1 MESFVF
7 KHKYSFLLGLVII
20 LAGVLRFWD
29 YAGFSYSN
37 DELSALLRV
46 RFNSFSD
53 LVNKG
58 FYVDGHPGGVQ
69 VFLYYW
75 TRLFGNSEAAV
86 RLPFVF
92 AGILTVWVAYIVSS
106 RWFNKVTGLFVALT
120 IAFLEL
126 PILYSQIARP
136 YATGL
141 FFSMLMVFFWTRLLF
156 DLEKAHKPRKTILLL
171 GYTLSTAACMYN
183 HYFSFLFAGLV
194 GVTGLLFLNKANVK
208 HYLLGGLASI
218 VLFIPHVP
226 ITINHLQIGGVGEWL
241 GKPGLYWLTE
251 HIFYIF
257 NESYLLLLFVLAIFV
272 FSIFFSVRKFRL
284 NRFQLISIDWF
295 LFPFLVGYFYS
306 REVNPVLQHSVLIFS
321 FPFLIFFLFS
331 FMEKPL
337 DKNKLIAFIIL
348 AMIGLYSFLLDDNY
362 YRKQHFGAFKDIA
375 FQISAWDEAYGS
387 ENITK
392 AININHPWYIQYY
405 LNRNNTSV
413 QFEQYE
419 NKGGMDLLDLKHIVE
434 AASAGYFLYA
444 WTKPAPSVI
453 EDLIRVN
460 FPFITKKIDYDGLS
474 AVTLYSKND
483 HRPGYPEQVPIRVE
497 TNGFENPGLWNA
509 DESHLDNKVVFNGQ
523 FSYRFDSTVLYGP
536 AYSARISD
544 ISDKPFR
551 LIKVSLMAYTP
562 GAMFKTPLVISI
574 DTPEGENC
582 CWAGT
587 NLDYYMDPGVW
598 NHVFFQYEVPDVQST
613 SNILK
618 IYVWNNQLLDFYIDD
633 IKIAFYE

>member
-1 MESFVF
+1 
-7 KHKYSFLLGLVII
+7 
-20 LAGVLRFWD
+20 
-29 YAGFSYSN
+29 
-37 DELSALLRV
+37 LSALLRV
-46 RFNSFSD
+46 RFSSFSD

-75 TRLFGNSEAAV
+75 TRLVGNSEAAV

-92 AGILTVWVAYIVSS
+92 SGILTVWISYIVSS

-136 YATGL
+136 YASGL
-141 FFSMLMVFFWTRLLF
+141 FFSMLMVFFWTHLLF
-156 DLEKAHKPRKTILLL
+156 DLKNANKLRKIFILL

-183 HYFSFLFAGLV
+183 HYFSFLFAALV
-194 GVTGLLFLNKANVK
+194 GATGLFFLNKANAK
-208 HYLLGGLASI
+208 YYLLCGLASI

-241 GKPGLYWLTE
+241 GKPGLFWLAE

-257 NESYLLLLFVLAIFV
+257 NESYLLLFFVIVIFIL
-272 FSIFFSVRKFRL
+272 SIIISVRKFRL
-284 NRFQLISIDWF
+284 NKFQLISIIWF

-331 FMEKPL
+331 FIEMPL
-337 DKNKLIAFIIL
+337 DRNRLIAFIIL

-362 YRKQHFGAFKDIA
+362 YKKQHFGEFKDIA
-375 FQISAWDEAYGS
+375 FQISTWDEAYGS

-392 AININHPWYIQYY
+392 AINVNHPWYIQYY
-405 LNRNNTSV
+405 LNRNRANV

-419 NKGGMDLLDLKHIVE
+419 NKGGMDLLDLKHIVD
-434 AASAGYFLYA
+434 AASTDYFLYA

-453 EDLIRVN
+453 EDIIRVD
-460 FPFITKKIDYDGLS
+460 FPFIAKKIDYGDLS
-474 AVTLYSKND
+474 AVTLFSKTDN
-483 HRPGYPEQVPIRVE
+483 GTIYPEPKPIRVV
-497 TNGFENPGLWNA
+497 TNGFEDPGLWNA
-509 DESHLDNKVVFNGQ
+509 DELHLDTEVVFNGQ
-523 FSYRFDSTVLYGP
+523 FSYRFDTTVLYGP
-536 AYSARISD
+536 AYYAKVIEISA
-544 ISDKPFR
+544 KPFR
-551 LIKVSLMAYTP
+551 LIKVSLMAYSP
-562 GAMFKTPLVISI
+562 GTMFKTPLVISI
-574 DTPEGENC
+574 DTPEGKNC

-598 NHVFFQYEVPDVQST
+598 NHVFFQYELPEIQPP

-618 IYVWNNQLLDFYIDD
+618 IYVWNNQLLDFYVDD